1 MWLAGWLVLF
11 SLRFQTYWDWTEL
24 RKFAWPPLPSLP
36 PSPPPRHPLFICR
49 LRTSLGGGRGWGVAR
64 YTWTDR

>member
-36 PSPPPRHPLFICR
+36 PSLLLPA
-49 LRTSLGGGRGWGVAR
+49 TR
-64 YTWTDR
+64 YLSAG